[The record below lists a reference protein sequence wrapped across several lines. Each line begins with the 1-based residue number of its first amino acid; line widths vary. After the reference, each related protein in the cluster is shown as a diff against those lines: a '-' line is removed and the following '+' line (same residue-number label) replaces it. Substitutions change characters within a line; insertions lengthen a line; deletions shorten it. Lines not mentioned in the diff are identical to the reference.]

1 MAYQHADVRAIQVM
15 ALFFALGGSVVRN
28 RWLTMPQSLVQRTLS
43 YMMVDVCHWQVPNMA
58 FGGK

>member
-28 RWLTMPQSLVQRTLS
+28 RRLTMPQSLVQRTLS
-43 YMMVDVCHWQVPNMA
+43 HMMVDICH
-58 FGGK
+58 